1 MDVFSLIV
9 DLRLCSAPSTKPS
22 PCTPLPPITEVLSA
36 LQRQLI
42 GSADGTSDRCSLIGG
57 LEQLFHAADPDWL
70 FAPGNHSWAELQAV
84 VHALIGCAAVPL
96 CEDECASVST
106 VVNQN
111 TLHYAAAV
119 SSALSALLRIL
130 GKRQESHTLLPV
142 LTPPIIVFAV
152 SHQKCVEAA
161 LHLQEALLSA
171 GCWTDSAHML
181 QDRGILGK
189 VLDLLQPQ
197 LTRDTWW
204 RCEATKK
211 VFTWTLLQV
220 TGPSLSP
227 LLPRLLPPSLLFNDD
242 YRAEN
247 CVMGVVCLHH
257 IVLNMAAADL
267 LHFNRAEL
275 IYQAVFKHLHNSE
288 STVLQVVLPCL
299 FDILLVLEP
308 VPSSSALSSSRRK
321 PCRHDDVLH
330 LLLTHMEVEPKVSLR
345 RIYASALPYLI
356 TRMGVC
362 VCRHLQRVLRVL
374 LSYLQVRDG
383 PEETNTLSMLRALQ
397 ELCRVA
403 WPRMQPRA
411 QAFLR
416 PLLILLID
424 VSSNSELDV
433 SVRRRLM
440 EETLT
445 AVRLLDV
452 CSHGRIQSL
461 LLQLDS
467 SVCSSEVLGHLA
479 TVSMAMDR

>member
-96 CEDECASVST
+96 CEDECAS
-106 VVNQN
+106 
-111 TLHYAAAV
+111 
-119 SSALSALLRIL
+119 
-130 GKRQESHTLLPV
+130 
-142 LTPPIIVFAV
+142 
-152 SHQKCVEAA
+152 CVEAA